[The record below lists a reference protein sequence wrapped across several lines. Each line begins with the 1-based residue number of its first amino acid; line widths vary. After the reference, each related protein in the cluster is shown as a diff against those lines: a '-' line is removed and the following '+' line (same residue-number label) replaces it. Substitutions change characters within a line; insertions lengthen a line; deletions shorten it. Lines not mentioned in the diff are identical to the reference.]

1 MQAATVAP
9 LREHEQPMSWA
20 RALVLA
26 TGFFFLAAIL
36 IAQIP
41 GYFYT
46 ISTLSTLAPFEQG
59 TLSLGLLAVGF
70 GLIAMEIAFL
80 YDPKPLFPPELF
92 ALAGAVIAAI
102 GGLFLYQVYTRSWH
116 ELLPD
121 LTTKNGVTTTWPI
134 ANQSYLF
141 NPIWFQVG
149 SIDLVS
155 VGMIGLFIGLGML
168 TYALLCRPAL
178 AGKLDGPVRDIIVRV
193 CLVVAFAIAAVY
205 ITINTFS
212 PKTVFDQHAKDSAI
226 ANILLF
232 LALLA
237 ALLALQVWM
246 LPIMIRHRQQFMP
259 AVYFHG
265 VVGLLGQVGAPLIVL
280 WAAIYPIVYVI
291 RQVDSTQ
298 FIVQCSEKT
307 VIPGSCTFTQYTGY
321 IVVAIVVGLT
331 FTIMMLGLYFWST
344 RRNTV
349 ILAGTIGIV
358 FLGLAATVIHV
369 NDPLQLP
376 VGLFLATCIAIL
388 AFGFT
393 WASQRE
399 FAELSTAPLGCT
411 GQWLLLG
418 TGVLIYMGGFAIF
431 SMPSFFE
438 SEALGLYYQP
448 GAGLLHDAFWAMLLM
463 GGLAAFQF
471 TILTR
476 RDQPMSYLRKFVMW
490 TLLVAVLLELIGA
503 IQGFHHDLLAGGWD
517 VAEGSHA
524 VFVAGI
530 CFEAVGLAA
539 ALVGVVRANAWRWGL
554 VVIISALIGAAVAYI
569 AYNWGGNTAEI
580 VVFGFIICMIG
591 GFAYAAAGPD
601 WQLLVERPAPPRGA
615 DAGLAV
621 GAPH

>member
-1 MQAATVAP
+1 MQAAMSAP

-46 ISTLSTLAPFEQG
+46 ISTLATLAPFEQG

-70 GLIAMEIAFL
+70 GGIAMEIAFL

-102 GGLFLYQVYTRSWH
+102 GGFFLYQVYTGSWH

-121 LTTKNGVTTTWPI
+121 VTTRNGTTTYWPI

-149 SIDLVS
+149 SIDLIA
-155 VGMIGLFIGLGML
+155 VGMIGLLIGLGML
-168 TYALLCRPAL
+168 TYALLCRPVL
-178 AGKLDGPVRDIIVRV
+178 AGKLDGPVRDVIVRV
-193 CLVVAFAIAAVY
+193 CLAFAFGIVAAF

-212 PKTVFDQHAKDSAI
+212 PNTLYDPHGKTSTA
-226 ANILLF
+226 ANIALF

-237 ALLALQVWM
+237 ALLALQVWI

-265 VVGLLGQVGAPLIVL
+265 VVGLLGQVGVPLLVL
-280 WAAIYPIVYVI
+280 WAAIYPIVYLI

-307 VIPGSCTFTQYTGY
+307 VIPASCTFTQYTGY

-331 FTIMMLGLYFWST
+331 FTILMLGLYFWST

-358 FLGLAATVIHV
+358 YLGLAATVIHV
-369 NDPLQLP
+369 NDPVQLP
-376 VGLFLATCIAIL
+376 VGIFLAACIAIL

-418 TGVLIYMGGFAIF
+418 TGVLIYLGGFAIF

-448 GAGLLHDAFWAMLLM
+448 GPGLLHDAFWAMLLM
-463 GGLAAFQF
+463 GGLAVFQF

-476 RDQPMSYLRKFVMW
+476 RDQPMSGLRKFVMW
-490 TLLVAVLLELIGA
+490 TLLIAVLLEMIGA
-503 IQGFHHDLLAGGWD
+503 IQGFHHDLLAGGWN

-530 CFEAVGLAA
+530 CFEVVGLVT
-539 ALVGVVRANAWRWGL
+539 ALAGVVRATAWRWGL
-554 VVIISALIGAAVAYI
+554 VVILPLLVGGAGAYVT
-569 AYNWGGNTAEI
+569 YVWPGPAELVI
-580 VVFGFIICMIG
+580 FGFIICMLG

-601 WQLLVERPAPPRGA
+601 WPLLLERPTPAAGA
-615 DAGLAV
+615 DGGLAV
-621 GAPH
+621 GARQ